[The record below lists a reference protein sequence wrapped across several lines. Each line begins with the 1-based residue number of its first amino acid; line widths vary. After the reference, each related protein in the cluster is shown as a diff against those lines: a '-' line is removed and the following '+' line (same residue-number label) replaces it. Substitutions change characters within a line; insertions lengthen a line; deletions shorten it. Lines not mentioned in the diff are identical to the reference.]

1 MSPHACPPSVRSI
14 HVQAR
19 GQVHELVLER
29 TCRELFMPETLLEA
43 DQFYPSYMC
52 QRLKGRERDRTLAVR
67 VVTWTA
73 LPRDTYSQHAP
84 LGREFLFPSLHF
96 GGIRKKVRYFAGNAF
111 ERRGELTGQAQKP
124 GFDANLLRVPL
135 PGFKH
140 PPPP

>member
-19 GQVHELVLER
+19 GQVHELVFER

-67 VVTWTA
+67 VVNSTA
-73 LPRDTYSQHAP
+73 PPRDTYSQHAP
-84 LGREFLFPSLHF
+84 LGRESPFSSLPFPALWSKISCI
-96 GGIRKKVRYFAGNAF
+96 G
-111 ERRGELTGQAQKP
+111 
-124 GFDANLLRVPL
+124 
-135 PGFKH
+135 
-140 PPPP
+140 